1 MLFTKYRISNVN
13 KKSFGLFSTLS
24 FFTIFVA
31 MRIDSY
37 IEKLLFEYN
46 CVVVPGFGA
55 FLAHSKSAEIDLST
69 KTLVP
74 PAKSISFNAQLSK
87 NDGLLVSHIA
97 KEKKLGYEEMLQEV
111 EEVSNTWNKRLSLGE
126 SIELYG
132 IGKLFHNKD
141 QKIQFQ
147 PENKV
152 NFLTSSFGLTSFAA
166 TPIQREVLKEEVQEL
181 EEKIPFIITPEVR
194 ETTSFRPW
202 LKYAAVILLAVSL
215 GVTGYRT
222 YGDLQQKQVA
232 AQQDA
237 QQEVSRLI
245 QEATFFES
253 APLELPAVAI
263 EVTKRHLGKH
273 HVIAGAF
280 REEPNA
286 EKRVEQLKE
295 KGFNAFYLGV
305 NKYGLHQVA
314 YDSFDDP
321 KEALAFLR
329 KVKATESKDAW
340 LLSEK

>member
-1 MLFTKYRISNVN
+1 
-13 KKSFGLFSTLS
+13 
-24 FFTIFVA
+24 

-55 FLAHSKSAEIDLST
+55 FLAHGKSAEIDKATNTLIPPS
-69 KTLVP
+69 KT
-74 PAKSISFNAQLSK
+74 ISFNAQLSK

-97 KEKKLGYEEMLQEV
+97 KDKKLGYEEMLQEV
-111 EEVSNTWNKRLSLGE
+111 EDVANTWNKRLTQGE

-147 PENKV
+147 PEEKI
-152 NFLTSSFGLTSFAA
+152 NFLTSSFGLSTFAI
-166 TPIQREVLKEEVQEL
+166 TPIQREVLKEEVEEL
-181 EEKIPFIITPEVR
+181 EERIPFIITPEKR

-202 LKYAAVILLAVSL
+202 LKYAAIVLLAVSL
-215 GVTGYRT
+215 GVTSYRT

-253 APLELPAVAI
+253 APLELPAVNI
-263 EVTKRHLGKH
+263 EVTKKHLGKH

-280 REEPNA
+280 REEQNA
-286 EKRVEQLKE
+286 EKKVAQLKE

-305 NKYGLHQVA
+305 NRYGLHQVA

-329 KVKATESKDAW
+329 KVKATDSRDAW